1 MRYLVTTDYVDPGP
15 LLPPQQVPTLLR
27 TTIFPTEEALA
38 RMEAEGKVHGGVVSG
53 ARKAV
58 FMLEADSN
66 EEVNQIL
73 QGLPAWGIL
82 KVEVTPLLSFE
93 TRREHEQQALEQ
105 LEASLQQQQ

>member
-1 MRYLVTTDYVDPGP
+1 MQYLVTMEFVEPGA
-15 LLPPQQVPTLLR
+15 LLAPQQVPTLYR
-27 TTIFPTEEALA
+27 STIFPTQEAWA
-38 RMEAEGKVHGGVVSG
+38 RMESEGKIHGGIVAG

-73 QGLPAWGIL
+73 QGMPAWGVL

-93 TRREHEQQALEQ
+93 TRREHEEQALQQ
-105 LEASLQQQQ
+105 LEASLQQ

>member
-1 MRYLVTTDYVDPGP
+1 
-15 LLPPQQVPTLLR
+15 
-27 TTIFPTEEALA
+27 
-38 RMEAEGKVHGGVVSG
+38 MEAEGKVHRGVVDG